1 MTIVSEGGKG
11 EGGSG
16 DDSLHL
22 SGGVLVDLSPFMRI
36 PLTKFDERLSSKQNP
51 NPKPLKP
58 HRHGNKLS
66 SLSAVYSL
74 TRSRKCFLCL
84 CRYDAHEDR
93 VWAMGLRADEQQLV
107 SGSADGVICLWCVL
121 WHCSVMWRMFC
132 GVCMAGR
139 SDEKQFHANLY

>member
-1 MTIVSEGGKG
+1 M
-11 EGGSG
+11 
-16 DDSLHL
+16 HL

-51 NPKPLKP
+51 NPKPLKT
-58 HRHGNKLS
+58 HRHNNKLS
-66 SLSAVYSL
+66 RLECGVLSNTIAQMI
-74 TRSRKCFLCL
+74 LCL

-121 WHCSVMWRMFC
+121 WHCSV
-132 GVCMAGR
+132 VC
-139 SDEKQFHANLY
+139 